1 MASECPAAAHVVAA
15 GDSSAAG
22 AAGPRVSADRPSR
35 SCRVSVLHP
44 GGSRACRLCTQPG
57 SPTADWESVEACVTS
72 TPGLV
77 LDAPSPS
84 VRRPGR
90 RETHCEDHRASSI
103 LDPPGGLYFIAGHQ
117 PNPTGNRTPL
127 LSLLEAG
134 PVMLESLLARAAPFP
149 VPLRLPAF
157 FGPIVHYVGVPW
169 GDIGNWFPQ
178 SSPRK
183 LVSSAPG
190 PRQLCCPPGG
200 PGCQGQCCSVSG
212 AS

>member
-1 MASECPAAAHVVAA
+1 MLKKTFAKCPRQRGCA
-15 GDSSAAG
+15 GTLEQGQGRGPPNPTHTPQSPCHFPVSSAF
-22 AAGPRVSADRPSR
+22 S
-35 SCRVSVLHP
+35 
-44 GGSRACRLCTQPG
+44 
-57 SPTADWESVEACVTS
+57 
-72 TPGLV
+72 
-77 LDAPSPS
+77 
-84 VRRPGR
+84 
-90 RETHCEDHRASSI
+90 
-103 LDPPGGLYFIAGHQ
+103 GGLYFIAGHQ

-127 LSLLEAG
+127 LSLLEAR

-190 PRQLCCPPGG
+190 PRQLCCIINKF
-200 PGCQGQCCSVSG
+200 SS
-212 AS
+212 